1 MRKLAKFRIRRL
13 ISGGLITNYFCTSRC
28 RHCLYNAGPHWE
40 KQYIDPQTTEAN
52 LRVVR
57 SLGCSS
63 VHIGGGE
70 PLLRPAELEKVLD
83 VAAQVGVAI
92 EYVETNSSWFKDTES
107 AIQILARLRHHGLR
121 ALLVS
126 MSPFHN
132 EFIPFSKVKGVI
144 EAARRSGL
152 EIFPWLAD
160 FIQDLSEFDP
170 HQPHDPSE
178 YQQRFGRDYFIKVLQ
193 RYWVHLGGRALD
205 TFRPY
210 FETKSFKQILDEN
223 PNSCRTELSETSH
236 FHIDLFGNYTPGLC
250 SGLAVFRDDLGKPLS
265 PEKYP
270 LLSALFQS
278 GIRGLAQMAQQ
289 EFGYSPHRDDY
300 IHKCDVCNEI
310 RTFLVRGDL
319 IAASELQP
327 AEFYQKKTS

>member
-1 MRKLAKFRIRRL
+1 MAKFKIKRL

-40 KQYIDPQTTEAN
+40 KQYIDPQTAEAS

-83 VAAQVGVAI
+83 VAARVGVAI
-92 EYVETNSSWFKDTES
+92 EYVETNSSWFKDSES
-107 AIQILARLRHHGLR
+107 ATQMLARLRGYGLR

-126 MSPFHN
+126 ISPFHN

-144 EAARRSGL
+144 EASRQAGI
-152 EIFPWLAD
+152 EIFPWLAE
-160 FIQDLSEFDP
+160 FIPDLSDFDS

-178 YQQRFGRDYFIKVLQ
+178 YQQRFGRDYFVRVLQ

-223 PNSCRTELSETSH
+223 PHSCRAELSETSH
-236 FHIDLFGNYTPGLC
+236 FHIDLYGNYIPGLC
-250 SGLAVFRDDLGKPLS
+250 SGLAIFRDDLGKPLA

-270 LLSALFQS
+270 LLTTLFQS

-289 EFGYSPHRDDY
+289 KFGYWPQRENY
-300 IHKCDVCNEI
+300 INKCDVCNDI
-310 RTFLVRGDL
+310 RTVLVRGDL
-319 IAASELQP
+319 SASAELRP
-327 AEFYQKKTS
+327 AEFYLNKTS